1 MNVFT
6 RTVSRVSET
15 RSFRKRYLWT
25 SLKKS
30 LQTHDV
36 TAKTHTGQQKVNKR
50 RRTFKDTGL
59 KVTWASRSVFGCSS
73 AVIGQDWGGAAEK
86 QGQELELL
94 LVLTLLLLLLKLVPT
109 KEHKYLRC
117 WLLQEKEVKE
127 ETGLSRHLHCSGTHF
142 CSIHYSDSSLHGH
155 SVCVCVCV

>member
-25 SLKKS
+25 SLKEITTNTWRHSKNTHWSTKS
-30 LQTHDV
+30 
-36 TAKTHTGQQKVNKR
+36 QQM
-50 RRTFKDTGL
+50 FKDTGL